1 MPKTLLPT
9 SRPWLTPVLAAA
21 ALLAGLALAAC
32 GGNSSV
38 STSVNTPP
46 QNTAMVTTV
55 GDTPMDNV
63 LSAQATI
70 SAVNAIS
77 ESGQSVSL
85 LAAPRVV
92 SLSALGGVRE
102 PLALNQVPEGT
113 YSGVTITV
121 TAARVTYLDTSNQ
134 VQEAVAVL
142 AGGGSS
148 ASTTY
153 NFTAPFDVDDN
164 HGVDLRLDFNLAQS
178 FDLTGSTVTFTP
190 SVTAA
195 VAKING
201 DSADDLYV
209 RAAGIVTAI
218 SSSSIT
224 LTMFDSGA
232 SITFAINSQ
241 TDFDGNASPG
251 TIQVGAAVYVR
262 GTIQSGGTY
271 LATEINACDQGEKY
285 GDQFNAAGAG
295 HVLAVTQANGQLS
308 SFQLVTFT
316 NFAAG
321 QIGRTVT
328 VNVNSSTQYAF
339 SHHAQKAG
347 VTAFDATQIF
357 PGQVVAYAGSST
369 DNGATVTALGVQLRP
384 QDLHGSLASAISG
397 SGANLSFGLQP
408 NALSVFEQLTHA
420 LAVTIQTSSET
431 RFGGS
436 LDAAGLPAITVNSA
450 LETRGYVE
458 QSAGADTQFATR
470 IAVSN

>member
-1 MPKTLLPT
+1 MPQTLPPT
-9 SRPWLTPVLAAA
+9 LSRPWLTATLAAT
-21 ALLAGLALAAC
+21 ALMATLALAAC

-38 STSVNTPP
+38 STTVNPP
-46 QNTAMVTTV
+46 ANTAMVTTV

-63 LSAQATI
+63 LSAQVTI
-70 SAVNAIS
+70 SSVNAIS
-77 ESGQSVSL
+77 EGGQSVSL
-85 LAAPRVV
+85 LATPRVV

-102 PLALNQVPEGT
+102 PLELNQVPEGA
-113 YSGVTITV
+113 YSGVTVTV
-121 TAARVTYLDTSNQ
+121 TAARVTYLDASNQ
-134 VQEAVAVL
+134 VQEAAAVL
-142 AGGGSS
+142 AGGGAS

-153 NFTAPFDVDDN
+153 NFSTPFDVDDN
-164 HGVDLRLDFNLAQS
+164 KGVDLRLDFNLGQS
-178 FDLTGSTVTFTP
+178 FDLTGATVTFTP

-195 VAKING
+195 IAKIDG

-218 SSSSIT
+218 SSSSLT

-232 SITFAINSQ
+232 SITFAINGQ
-241 TDFDGNASPG
+241 TDFDGNESTG
-251 TIQVGAAVYVR
+251 TIQVGAAAYVR

-285 GDQFNAAGAG
+285 GNQFNAAGAG
-295 HVLAVTQANGQLS
+295 HVIAVTQSNGQLS

-321 QIGRTVT
+321 EIGRTVT

-347 VTAFDATQIF
+347 VSAFDATQVF
-357 PGQVVAYAGSST
+357 PGQVVAYAGSSS
-369 DNGATVTALGVQLRP
+369 DNGVTVTALGVQLRP
-384 QDLHGSLASAISG
+384 QDLHGSLASAVSG

-420 LAVTIQTSSET
+420 LAVTVQTSSET
-431 RFGGS
+431 RFGGA

-458 QSAGADTQFATR
+458 QSAGVDTQFATR